1 MFNPFISPELT
12 LNLNT
17 FIAASVALRAFM
29 AGILVIMY
37 LTPGIQISVL
47 LIPVWIV
54 VLAIG
59 YQLKLKRQGRLAA
72 DLG

>member
-1 MFNPFISPELT
+1 
-12 LNLNT
+12 
-17 FIAASVALRAFM
+17 M